1 MSLIGLLESDH
12 EQILDLFNKVL
23 MFAKNKEYTKVK
35 FSLLEFTKSVTDHI
49 NVEDDHL
56 YGYLKI
62 LASNKSQ
69 LEQNVVADFS
79 SEMKDIS
86 ISIFAFLT
94 QSPFI
99 PVNENNINVFIEE
112 FQKLGLQLQD
122 RIQREE
128 KILYPIYKNSR
139 KVVDIS

>member
-1 MSLIGLLESDH
+1 MVI
-12 EQILDLFNKVL
+12 
-23 MFAKNKEYTKVK
+23 
-35 FSLLEFTKSVTDHI
+35 
-49 NVEDDHL
+49 
-56 YGYLKI
+56 LKI